1 MAFLVFFRMLYLS
14 KVLIFDHNIA
24 LWYCFNV
31 LFERGHRMKK
41 YMRIV
46 IIMIIASVISG
57 CTVDADSNEALV
69 YPSLDQQI
77 RKIDTNPYITNIIE
91 EVSYLEEPG
100 TVVQNG
106 KHNVA
111 NGVSWMSAKVKE
123 GKRGQVIRKFAVSYN
138 HDGVELS
145 RVELEDEKVVVPTT
159 PTVYANG
166 QKAQAG
172 SYYTSERIT
181 RYGYDCVGC
190 KPNGDRGG
198 TAGGI
203 GVGNNEVRQPNGK
216 WTPGITYAGYYIIA
230 SSKSL
235 PMCSIVEISNHT
247 ISGYGIKSGVPF
259 KAIVADRGSA
269 IQNSKT
275 DLFVGSE
282 KDKTVKMGKKKTV
295 DIRVIK
301 VGQPRRG
308 GCAV

>member
-1 MAFLVFFRMLYLS
+1 
-14 KVLIFDHNIA
+14 
-24 LWYCFNV
+24 
-31 LFERGHRMKK
+31 MKK
-41 YMRIV
+41 YMKIIV
-46 IIMIIASVISG
+46 AMIIASVISG
-57 CTVDADSNEALV
+57 CAVDADSNEALV
-69 YPSLDQQI
+69 YPSLDQQV

-100 TVVQNG
+100 KVVQNG
-106 KHNVA
+106 KHGVA
-111 NGVSWMSAKVKE
+111 KGVSWMSAKVKE
-123 GKRGQVIRKFAVSYN
+123 GKRGKVIRKFAVSYN
-138 HDGVELS
+138 HDGEELS
-145 RVELEDEKVVVPTT
+145 RVELEEEKVVVPTT

-190 KPNGDRGG
+190 KPKGDRGG

-230 SSKSL
+230 SSKTL

-247 ISGYGIKSGVPF
+247 ISGRGIKPGVPF
-259 KAIVADRGSA
+259 KAIVGDRGSA
-269 IQNSKT
+269 IQDSKT

-301 VGQPRRG
+301 IGQPRRG